1 MIFKS
6 TVVTSRD
13 IFMEKWHKDVLWD
26 AKNVLYLDL
35 SSG

>member
-6 TVVTSRD
+6 IVVTSRD
-13 IFMEKWHKDVLWD
+13 IFMEKRHKDVLWD

-35 SSG
+35 SCG